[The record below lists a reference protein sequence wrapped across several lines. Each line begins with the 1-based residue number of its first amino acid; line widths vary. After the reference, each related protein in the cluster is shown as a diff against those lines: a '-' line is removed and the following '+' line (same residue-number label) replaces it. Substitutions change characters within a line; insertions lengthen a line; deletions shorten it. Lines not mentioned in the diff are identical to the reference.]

1 MDESSPWSV
10 GGFHEDAPAQ
20 LPAMPS
26 RPAWLEGAAPPPPRL
41 LFRAWFQE
49 EGSTRSSLI
58 RRELALEVH
67 TKTGAFKVRVQ
78 GTENEYSL
86 SALFDR
92 QGRALDFLDLHVGA
106 VVDIMGKPTTLG
118 QADLVTSEWIDAEAK
133 FIRSLVDRICGE
145 IRKYGLNPPGSSVV
159 ATPFAFRNKS
169 NPAQPCL
176 RQNLVELEKLYVT
189 LEETRPRAAQA
200 WSEWAQMVGRRKL
213 ADEAS
218 KRHRESDRK
227 LSRRMAS
234 VGASQ
239 VTATMKA

>member
-1 MDESSPWSV
+1 M
-10 GGFHEDAPAQ
+10 A
-20 LPAMPS
+20 
-26 RPAWLEGAAPPPPRL
+26 
-41 LFRAWFQE
+41 
-49 EGSTRSSLI
+49 
-58 RRELALEVH
+58 
-67 TKTGAFKVRVQ
+67 
-78 GTENEYSL
+78 
-86 SALFDR
+86 
-92 QGRALDFLDLHVGA
+92 
-106 VVDIMGKPTTLG
+106 
-118 QADLVTSEWIDAEAK
+118 
-133 FIRSLVDRICGE
+133 
-145 IRKYGLNPPGSSVV
+145 